1 MPRKNRSQDSD
12 RMKRV
17 QNADAHG
24 DMLAGD
30 EGLDAAAM
38 PRSQRDDMSATPM
51 HGDELNEDVTA
62 GNRMQS
68 QRSRRTN
75 ARAND
80 ERYDSAAGFSGQ
92 GAQKEGNM
100 EEAEGTGYREPS
112 NTDNTSEENPL
123 S

>member
-1 MPRKNRSQDSD
+1 MPRKNRSQDPD
-12 RMKRV
+12 RMERV

-80 ERYDSAAGFSGQ
+80 ERYDSAAAFSGQ

-100 EEAEGTGYREPS
+100 EEAEGTGYRERS
-112 NTDNTSEENPL
+112 NTDNSSEENPL